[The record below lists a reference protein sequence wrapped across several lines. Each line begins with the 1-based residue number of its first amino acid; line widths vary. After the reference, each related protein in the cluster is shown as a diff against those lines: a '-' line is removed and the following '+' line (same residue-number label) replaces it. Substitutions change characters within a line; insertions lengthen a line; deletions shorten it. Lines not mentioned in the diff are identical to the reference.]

1 MPPLDLIP
9 ALVGSIVGAVVD
21 APAQPPPPPP
31 PIVSPLP
38 RAISPLA
45 RLGLMQPPVDNTVVI
60 NDKLLM
66 LAPAAQIRDTN
77 NLIVL
82 PAYVQRSVQVRFL
95 VDASGAVFRVWM
107 LTPEEAANAA
117 AADKA
122 AAEAIAAAAAANA
135 STSSSETSR

>member
-9 ALVGSIVGAVVD
+9 ALIGGIVGAVVD
-21 APAQPPPPPP
+21 APAQPPPA

-45 RLGLMQPPVDNTVVI
+45 RLGLMQPPVDNMVVI
-60 NDKLLM
+60 NDKLLT

-82 PAYVQRSVQVRFL
+82 PAYVQRPVQVRFL

-122 AAEAIAAAAAANA
+122 AAEAIAAAAAANTTA
-135 STSSSETSR
+135 SSSETSR

>member
-21 APAQPPPPPP
+21 APAQPPPPP
-31 PIVSPLP
+31 IVSPLP

-45 RLGLMQPPVDNTVVI
+45 RLGEMQPPVDNTVVI
-60 NDKLLM
+60 NGKLLT

-82 PAYVQRSVQVRFL
+82 PAYVQRPVNVRFL
-95 VDASGAVFRVWM
+95 VDASGAVFRVWI
-107 LTPEEAANAA
+107 LTPDEAAGAA

-122 AAEAIAAAAAANA
+122 AAAAIAAAAAANA
-135 STSSSETSR
+135 AASSSETSR